1 MFNLAS
7 EDTYEDGQIIF
18 KEGSSGDWVYLV
30 ISGTVEIS
38 KMVGGKKV
46 VVEMLEEGEIFG
58 ELSFLGGIKRS
69 ATARA
74 VGDTTLGVIDR
85 EYMDQQFNNLSSD
98 FRSVLSALVKRFKS
112 LSDMGVDPSSHTGE
126 PVHKKKPVSYL

>member
-30 ISGTVEIS
+30 VSGKVEIS
-38 KMVGGKKV
+38 KIVGGKKV
-46 VVEMLEEGEIFG
+46 VVEMLQEDEIFG
-58 ELSFLGGIKRS
+58 ELSYLGGIKRS

-74 VGDTTLGVIDR
+74 VGDTILGVIDR
-85 EYMDQQFNNLSSD
+85 EYMDKQFNNLSSD
-98 FRSVLSALVKRFKS
+98 FRSVLSALVKRFKK
-112 LSDMGVDPSSHTGE
+112 LSNMGSDPSSRTG
-126 PVHKKKPVSYL
+126 